1 MALSVIS
8 FIMCRMPDGN
18 HNIQWADKI
27 WKKVLKKVKKA
38 VDKRVLRCYIS
49 RAPVRAPASP
59 SSSRE
64 KSFEKTKIFL
74 DIAFRLCYYNQADAD
89 EAGARMY
96 LEN

>member
-1 MALSVIS
+1 
-8 FIMCRMPDGN
+8 MPGAN
-18 HNIQWADKI
+18 HNMQGSDKI